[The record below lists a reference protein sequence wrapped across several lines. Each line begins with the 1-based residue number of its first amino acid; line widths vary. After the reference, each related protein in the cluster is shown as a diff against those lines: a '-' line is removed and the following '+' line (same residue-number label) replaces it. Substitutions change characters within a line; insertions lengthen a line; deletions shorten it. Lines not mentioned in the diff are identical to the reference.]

1 MTARRHVDPYDSS
14 AWETPYG
21 RLPISDPALPPDST
35 RLIVLLS
42 LFAGFCLGT
51 ALTITAYSLRLLA

>member
-1 MTARRHVDPYDSS
+1 MTGRHHVEPYDRG

-21 RLPISDPALPPDST
+21 RLPASDPALPPDST

-51 ALTITAYSLRLLA
+51 ALTIAAYSLRLLA